1 MNAGLAQQWLDRATE
16 DHAVA
21 QLVCRER
28 HASHACFLAQ
38 QCIEKAL
45 KAYLLARINAYPR
58 AHKLVDLLSECEKLQ
73 REFSQFR
80 DACIIV
86 DQYYIPTRY
95 PNGIPGS
102 LAAGL
107 PGNQEAAE
115 AIDAADQILIFVAK
129 QLRKAGG

>member
-1 MNAGLAQQWLDRATE
+1 MNSGLAQQWLDRAGE
-16 DHAVA
+16 DLAVA
-21 QLVCRER
+21 QLVCREG

-45 KAYLLARINAYPR
+45 KAYLLARTNTYPR
-58 AHKLVDLLSECEKLQ
+58 AHQLVDLLAECEKLQ
-73 REFSQFR
+73 REFGQFR
-80 DACIIV
+80 DACAVV

-107 PGNQEAAE
+107 PGDQEAAE
-115 AIDAADQILIFVAK
+115 AIEAADRILTFVTRH
-129 QLRKAGG
+129 L